1 MVDSKAADSRG
12 RLAFRQHVQARW
24 AVVWQVS
31 TYGPDYDLRLL
42 SRKPDAL
49 MLVRL
54 SVTPK
59 RHGDRRLDRI
69 RCTIQPDRVAINH
82 TRSGVLKILKA
93 AREIQSSQR
102 WRLEGVA
109 CFRRTC

>member
-49 MLVRL
+49 
-54 SVTPK
+54 T
-59 RHGDRRLDRI
+59 
-69 RCTIQPDRVAINH
+69 
-82 TRSGVLKILKA
+82 
-93 AREIQSSQR
+93 
-102 WRLEGVA
+102 
-109 CFRRTC
+109 